1 MIRSSTTEDADMAW
15 LHGSLEF
22 CCQTFGGRSAKL
34 LSYLVGLIGIEP
46 VTSSM
51 P

>member
-1 MIRSSTTEDADMAW
+1 MAW
-15 LHGSLEF
+15 LHGSLKF
-22 CCQTFGGRSAKL
+22 AAKLPICCQTFGGRSAKL